1 MHGQWS
7 IARDVTHKQGMV
19 LFNFFT
25 VSHHV
30 DLCPSLADVL
40 RTMGAR
46 SIFAIDVGS
55 QDETN
60 LTNYGDELSGWWLL
74 WKRWNPWSSSVRVT
88 IACWAWVSSP
98 SSSPTQITLC
108 IAWIPGVKV
117 IVVVFNPHTPPPSTP
132 QLPATLSKPLA
143 VLHVCYLLPQHR
155 SEL

>member
-1 MHGQWS
+1 MFYLAQTAGVVVHGQWS

-30 DLCPSLADVL
+30 DLCPSIADVL

-117 IVVVFNPHTPPPSTP
+117 MVAVFSPHLSHHLHKSPFV
-132 QLPATLSKPLA
+132 QLGF
-143 VLHVCYLLPQHR
+143 QG
-155 SEL
+155 